1 MDTDDIIACEDIK
14 ILDSLV
20 LGFDYFTNEKNCVR
34 GAFPDDKNERFVNDE
49 GIRPFQIYDKFLK
62 IEINPYLYQ
71 RNILPVST
79 QRKKRLYVFS
89 NIIGYLAMLV
99 VNGLANAL
107 PLNHKTTGELA
118 DALPN
123 LFVPAGI
130 TFSIWGVIYLL
141 LAVLLIYQLYSLLS
155 QEIATGLSIVRI
167 GWWFVVSCILNVSW
181 IFAWHYQVIWLSLII
196 MLMLLCTLIVI
207 YRRLDIGGCC
217 ANCNEKVFIFLPFSL
232 YLGWISVATVA
243 NATAFLVSLGWG
255 RWGFSEVFWVVMV
268 LAFLTALTITVLFT
282 RKDFAF
288 AMAILWALTG
298 IVIKRSAAPGGQE
311 RLTVYA
317 ATAGIVLIA
326 LAVLVQFFRKK
337 KYS

>member
-1 MDTDDIIACEDIK
+1 MVVRCFVHSQRF
-14 ILDSLV
+14 LDLC
-20 LGFDYFTNEKNCVR
+20 L
-34 GAFPDDKNERFVNDE
+34 
-49 GIRPFQIYDKFLK
+49 
-62 IEINPYLYQ
+62 
-71 RNILPVST
+71 
-79 QRKKRLYVFS
+79 
-89 NIIGYLAMLV
+89 
-99 VNGLANAL
+99 AL
-107 PLNHKTTGELA
+107 PGNMA
-118 DALPN
+118 
-123 LFVPAGI
+123 I
-130 TFSIWGVIYLL
+130 
-141 LAVLLIYQLYSLLS
+141 
-155 QEIATGLSIVRI
+155 
-167 GWWFVVSCILNVSW
+167 
-181 IFAWHYQVIWLSLII
+181 LII

-326 LAVLVQFFRKK
+326 LAVLVQFFRKRNTAERQFLSSNPLPCNRQPGRRTGSFCVPVPGSYK
-337 KYS
+337 CRSWK